1 MSKCSQE
8 HPKKRPGEETL
19 VDDAGCPLGTTIVVR
34 DLFFNTPARMKF
46 LKKDVSEANAVASI
60 VDKIAL
66 SNPDV
71 SIRFIREGKNT
82 LFTSGSGDLKTTAY
96 EIFGKDFSD
105 GLDKIASEPQY
116 AVLLRQR

>member
-1 MSKCSQE
+1 
-8 HPKKRPGEETL
+8 
-19 VDDAGCPLGTTIVVR
+19 
-34 DLFFNTPARMKF
+34 MKF

-105 GLDKIASEPQY
+105 GLIEADYSFESVQISGLISKPTKSLPPGEVRRGGHVGHRLCVHARLLPGQPEL